1 MLSSRRSPS
10 RRSCT
15 CARSIAIAHAVL
27 ADFLDAGLKRGL
39 PGPAGSGQGDP
50 CPLDRVNRDFRAAL
64 HLSNRTGRRLVSCEP
79 KGTDRYGRTL
89 AICFED
95 GEDLNGM
102 MVRDGMAMA

>member
-1 MLSSRRSPS
+1 MRASSGACPGRRD
-10 RRSCT
+10 RDK
-15 CARSIAIAHAVL
+15 AA
-27 ADFLDAGLKRGL
+27 
-39 PGPAGSGQGDP
+39 P
-50 CPLDRVNRDFRAAL
+50 CPLDRVNRDFRATL